1 MKRSEQSDFGKGR
14 RKARKTMKENGGV
27 TESTIF
33 PKVSG
38 TLGADVWYGNLKNL
52 RLKHQFSERVWVCE
66 KGYFRSGLIWEDY

>member
-14 RKARKTMKENGGV
+14 RKARKNMRENMRENVRENMRENGGV

-38 TLGADVWYGNLKNL
+38 TLGADVWYGNLKN
-52 RLKHQFSERVWVCE
+52 
-66 KGYFRSGLIWEDY
+66 

>member
-38 TLGADVWYGNLKNL
+38 TLGADVWYGNLKT
-52 RLKHQFSERVWVCE
+52 
-66 KGYFRSGLIWEDY
+66 